1 MLLISSLTCGR
12 SLGRVSL
19 GFLHGLQQA
28 QTSAEEDNSRDSESM
43 RVQAAMNTWDPV
55 NKNAANKESS

>member
-19 GFLHGLQQA
+19 GFFHGLQQA
-28 QTSAEEDNSRDSESM
+28 RGYKKEQVETER
-43 RVQAAMNTWDPV
+43 AMSTRDPV
-55 NKNAANKESS
+55 NLNVSNKEGS